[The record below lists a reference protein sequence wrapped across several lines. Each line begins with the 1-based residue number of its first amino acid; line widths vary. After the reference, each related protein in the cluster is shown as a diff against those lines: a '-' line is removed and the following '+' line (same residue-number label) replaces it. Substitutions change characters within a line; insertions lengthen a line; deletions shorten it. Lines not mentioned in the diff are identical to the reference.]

1 MRLSV
6 GVAASGPHVLLEA
19 APPPGYVSK
28 PHKPIGSLSRT
39 LAELYL
45 GLRWCSFKDLV
56 AVHITLGEVPA
67 ARGRSQHRI
76 PLLTS
81 PTALPVMPQRDT
93 HLVREKVMR
102 VLPDLLYYMH
112 EFLLLFPSFLG
123 TRDSHPCLFLF
134 LTVD

>member
-6 GVAASGPHVLLEA
+6 GVAAPGPHVLLEA

-81 PTALPVMPQRDT
+81 PTHCVASHASEGHT
-93 HLVREKVMR
+93 SCKGES
-102 VLPDLLYYMH
+102 H
-112 EFLLLFPSFLG
+112 ES
-123 TRDSHPCLFLF
+123 SS
-134 LTVD
+134 